1 MRGSTVER
9 SRAADEARLRAASKI
24 TQGPVLEEDVDG
36 EDEGEED
43 EGEEE
48 DKDE

>member
-24 TQGPVLEEDVDG
+24 TQGPVLEEDEDG
-36 EDEGEED
+36 EEEEEEGEEKDWD
-43 EGEEE
+43 E
-48 DKDE
+48 

>member
-1 MRGSTVER
+1 MER

-24 TQGPVLEEDVDG
+24 TQGPVLEQDVDG
-36 EDEGEED
+36 EEEE

>member
-1 MRGSTVER
+1 MER

-24 TQGPVLEEDVDG
+24 TQGPVLEED
-36 EDEGEED
+36 EGGED

-48 DKDE
+48 DKGE